1 MKRIIQILLIVN
13 CSLLTLPREIK
24 YKLCIF
30 LFFILFYLT
39 GSNCYS
45 QWVQQTIPVSKPI
58 TGIKFI
64 DSLRG
69 WACTSIGTGG
79 FNECYILHTT
89 NGGTNWFV
97 QYTAPNATFNAICV
111 IDSNYIY
118 AGGDSAATA
127 KFSKT
132 TNGGLNWI
140 DVPTPVN
147 MSIDDMVFL
156 NKDSGWTTAGNVG
169 ADVRTTTNGG
179 LNWIVRTSGIASQT
193 QRIFF
198 LNYNTGFCGEGS
210 NLNKTTNAG
219 VNWVLNGNFSQ
230 AVQSIFFLN
239 QSTGWAGL
247 GLNRMYYTSDGGA
260 NWLMQTLPPNS
271 NSTVVDIYFLNNSLG
286 YAGTAFNKI
295 FKTTDGGSNWGYQID
310 TGGSNRISILDS
322 LHGWSGWVGYP
333 YISHTTNGG
342 AQIIYTGLVNNGNS
356 IPTKL
361 ILYQNYPNPFNPATT
376 IKVDL
381 PKSSD
386 INLVICDMLGRE
398 LYTIANQFLKAGS
411 YSFTWDARNYSSGI
425 YFYRIIT
432 DGYMETKKMI
442 LIK

>member
-179 LNWIVRTSGIASQT
+179 LNWIVRTSGIAQQT

-198 LNYNTGFCGEGS
+198 LNYNTGYCGA
-210 NLNKTTNAG
+210 NTFLYMTTNSG
-219 VNWVLNGNFSQ
+219 LNWNLAFVFSDM
-230 AVQSIFFLN
+230 VESLFFLN
-239 QSTGWAGL
+239 NNTGWAGL
-247 GLNRMYYTSDGGA
+247 S
-260 NWLMQTLPPNS
+260 P
-271 NSTVVDIYFLNNSLG
+271 
-286 YAGTAFNKI
+286 
-295 FKTTDGGSNWGYQID
+295 GGSA
-310 TGGSNRISILDS
+310 R
-322 LHGWSGWVGYP
+322 VGY
-333 YISHTTNGG
+333 TTNGG
-342 AQIIYTGLVNNGNS
+342 ANWTIQFLQPYNVNITDIFTTNNQIVYACAPVGLGKIYKTTNTGATWGYQNVPTGSNKMSFIDTSIGWTGNNGISKTTNGGGVILGIRNIS
-356 IPTKL
+356 NTIPDNYFL
-361 ILYQNYPNPFNPATT
+361 FQNYPNPFNSSSK
-376 IKVDL
+376 IKFNIS
-381 PKSSD
+381 KSTFVSLKIFD
-386 INLVICDMLGRE
+386 ELGRE
-398 LYTIANQFLKAGS
+398 IITLVHGKLNA
-411 YSFTWDARNYSSGI
+411 GI
-425 YFYRIIT
+425 YETDFEANDLPSGLYFYNLQT
-432 DGYMETKKMI
+432 EGFSVTKKMI
-442 LIK
+442 LVK